1 MCLTWVS
8 VAGVQRR
15 GGSGGRG
22 ARGGER
28 HRELSAQELQSFLLH
43 GESSDLF
50 LQPPVSTCS
59 WCRDFSIPELDIKH
73 THTQNIRIKI

>member
-1 MCLTWVS
+1 MCLTCMS

-15 GGSGGRG
+15 GGRGGRG

-50 LQPPVSTCS
+50 LQSPVFHLQLVQGLQHSHNWT
-59 WCRDFSIPELDIKH
+59 
-73 THTQNIRIKI
+73 